1 MPAIQLTT
9 QERSAQRAAAHALH
23 PVVIIGARGLT
34 PAVLKEINVHLDAH
48 QLIKIKAAGHERDDR
63 QAMLD
68 EICEQL
74 SCAPVHH
81 LGKTLIVYR
90 PKVGAA
96 EPVETTRAV
105 RAPNAPHIP
114 KKQAAAGA
122 TAPAKRRKPATR
134 ATAAPRKSASPAS
147 AGHRIPRKAGS
158 ALTLRARNRAR
169 QGNK

>member
-1 MPAIQLTT
+1 MPAIELTT

-48 QLIKIKAAGHERDDR
+48 QLIKIKVAGFEREDR

-68 EICEQL
+68 DICEQL

-81 LGKTLIVYR
+81 LGKTLIIYR
-90 PKVGAA
+90 PKAEAA
-96 EPVETTRAV
+96 KPVETTRAV

-122 TAPAKRRKPATR
+122 KAPAKRRKPAVR
-134 ATAAPRKSASPAS
+134 DAASRKAAAPSS

-169 QGNK
+169 QGNR